1 MGEDPELAAI
11 RARRMMELKA
21 SQMSTTAADED
32 QETKKKQLQQQEA
45 ARQSILYQIL
55 SPEARTRRT
64 DNY

>member
-1 MGEDPELAAI
+1 MGDDPELAAI

-21 SQMSTTAADED
+21 SQVSGAAHEGD
-32 QETKKKQLQQQEA
+32 QEASNKKMQQQEA

-64 DNY
+64 DIS